1 MRAAKSPRRLSL
13 AAREARLAL
22 WMLAPAFIIVF
33 TIVLFPV
40 FANFWISFKNVKL
53 SDLRPPTAF
62 ARVRVRAFPETAG
75 DELELLYQVR
85 NSSRNIA
92 LTEIQLEARLPAGLQ
107 ASELPDACTFT
118 SNTLRCQFDTW
129 EGGFRDNLTVRFTAL
144 PAFVTPELAITE
156 DDFVDP
162 EATANAPNV
171 LTNWDF
177 TLNNFRAV
185 LSAREFV
192 PTLLTTLAYTLF
204 GACGSIFLGICAAQL
219 LNAQFP
225 LRGLLRGLFLF
236 PYVAPVIAVAFT
248 WTFLLDPFSGSLNA
262 LALELGAFNEAV
274 PFLSQRSFTLSFF
287 GLAVRLP
294 LALTTVILFDAWRY
308 FPFAFLFVLA
318 RLQAIPSALYE
329 SAQVDGAGPFAQFRF
344 ITLPQ
349 LTLVLSTLFLLR
361 FIWTFNKF
369 DDIFLLTGGAA
380 GTQTLPVLVYDNAF
394 GREDIGLGAATAV
407 ILFMILALFLSLYF
421 RITPEGE

>member
-13 AAREARLAL
+13 AAREARLAF

-33 TIVLFPV
+33 TIVIFPV
-40 FANFWISFKNVKL
+40 FANFWISFKEVRL
-53 SDLRPPTAF
+53 SDLRPPTAV
-62 ARVRVRAFPETAG
+62 ARMRVRALPEVTG

-85 NSSRNIA
+85 NSSRTVA
-92 LTEIQLEARLPAGLQ
+92 LSDVRLEARLPAGLD
-107 ASELPDACTFT
+107 ASELPTACTFT
-118 SNTLRCQFDTW
+118 SNTLRCQFDVW

-144 PAFVTPELAITE
+144 ATFAATE
-156 DDFVDP
+156 DAFTDP
-162 EATANAPNV
+162 EITANAPNV

-185 LSAREFV
+185 LNAREFM
-192 PTLLTTLAYTLF
+192 PTLLTTLAYTFF
-204 GACGSIFLGICAAQL
+204 GASGSIFLGICAAQL

-262 LALELGAFNEAV
+262 LALELGAFNEAI
-274 PFLSQRSFTLSFF
+274 PFLSQRNFTLSLF
-287 GLAVRLP
+287 GLNVRLP

-329 SAQVDGAGPFAQFRF
+329 SAKVDGAGPFAQFRF

-349 LTLVLSTLFLLR
+349 LGLVLSTLFLLR

-380 GTQTLPVLVYDNAF
+380 GTRTLPVLVYDNAF

-407 ILFMILALFLSLYF
+407 ILFVILALFLSVYF

>member
-1 MRAAKSPRRLSL
+1 MPAAKSPRRLSL

-33 TIVLFPV
+33 TIVIFPV
-40 FANFWISFKNVKL
+40 FANFWISFKDVQL

-62 ARVRVRAFPETAG
+62 ARVRVRAFPERAE

-85 NSSRNIA
+85 NSSRDIA
-92 LTEIQLEARLPAGLQ
+92 LTDVVLEANLPAGLD
-107 ASELPDACTFT
+107 ASELPDACTFA
-118 SNTLRCQFDTW
+118 SSTLRCQFDAW
-129 EGGFRDNLTVRFTAL
+129 EGGFRDNLTVRFTTL
-144 PAFVTPELAITE
+144 PAFTASE
-156 DDFVDP
+156 DAFVDP
-162 EATANAPNV
+162 EMTASAPNV
-171 LTNWDF
+171 LTNFDF

-185 LSAREFV
+185 LGGREFL
-192 PTLLTTLAYTLF
+192 PTLFTTLAYTLF

-219 LNAQFP
+219 LNAKFP

-274 PFLSQRSFTLSFF
+274 PFLSQRTFTLSFF
-287 GLAVRLP
+287 GLDIRLP

-329 SAQVDGAGPFAQFRF
+329 SAKVDGAGPFAQFRF

-349 LTLVLSTLFLLR
+349 LALVLSTLFLLR

-407 ILFMILALFLSLYF
+407 ILFVILALFLSVYF
-421 RITPEGE
+421 RVTPEGE